1 MDMIPA
7 RVGAVLADM
16 MTEDGSLSQLL
27 LVIMNKWLDKEKEGF
42 SDKHLKRL
50 IEKEVMEWAEGHRAL
65 LLGGED
71 VE

>member
-16 MTEDGSLSQLL
+16 MAEDGSLSQLL

-50 IEKEVMEWAEGHRAL
+50 IEKEVMEWAEGHRDL